1 MIGTTSSNLDIE
13 SVPTNG
19 AKLMKRN
26 FVSQVMC
33 TQMDPDSGFDTC
45 MIKGTSPVGDD
56 HQCGV
61 CHNTSDAK
69 DRIELLNKYGIIKN
83 AQLSLS
89 FKCYILYLF
98 MAVWRVLY
106 TLLWVLAIVV
116 LMSPLGNT
124 SYYLKG
130 ALMYLQRF
138 AQLVS

>member
-1 MIGTTSSNLDIE
+1 MN
-13 SVPTNG
+13 
-19 AKLMKRN
+19 
-26 FVSQVMC
+26 
-33 TQMDPDSGFDTC
+33 PDSGSNTC
-45 MIKGTSPVGDD
+45 MIKGTSSVGDD
-56 HQCGV
+56 YRCGA

-89 FKCYILYLF
+89 FKCYISYLF

-124 SYYLKG
+124 SCFVKE
-130 ALMYLQRF
+130 F
-138 AQLVS
+138 